1 MSGTTGRIGRMAG
14 RLTLVA
20 LVVTTVLAGASMAH
34 AQTAAPVIVTLHLD
48 GVVDPF
54 TADYITG
61 NVQRAEDQGAEAVL
75 LYMDTPGGLGSSMDQ
90 ITESFLASK
99 IPVIAYVSP
108 SGARAASAGAFILLS
123 APVAAMAPGTHVGAS
138 TPIGLSGGDL
148 DQKVKNDATAQI
160 EGLATTYGRNADVAA
175 TFVTQAASITAEQ
188 ALDDGVIDLIAP
200 STQELL
206 TTLNGTSVQLGDGTS
221 VTLHT
226 AGATLEDERMGAFV
240 GFLHSLFDPNLAF
253 IFFWLGLALI
263 VLELIV
269 PGHIFSGT
277 IGTILLVCSLVSFGF
292 LPVRIIGVV
301 LLVISVIAFIV
312 ELKAPG
318 LGIWGV
324 VGVIALVAGGWFLY
338 DRAGGVSVSP
348 WVLFA
353 VAAVV
358 SLFFG
363 VVVAAA
369 LRLRHS
375 PSLLAGK
382 TIVGAEGIALPTG
395 VGPKG
400 GVVRVASEEWRAI
413 APAGPISGG
422 AKVRV
427 TELDGLVLTVE
438 PSDAE
443 HVPAAPQAP
452 AAEGRNTP

>member
-1 MSGTTGRIGRMAG
+1 VGSGSTSRTAT
-14 RLTLVA
+14 RLLICVA
-20 LVVTTVLAGASMAH
+20 LVGAALTGRAVAE
-34 AQTAAPVIVTLHLD
+34 AQTSAPVIVTLHLD

-54 TADYITG
+54 VADYIAA
-61 NVQRAEDQGAEAVL
+61 NVKRAQDRGAEAVL

-90 ITESFLASK
+90 ITQSFLASK
-99 IPVIAYVSP
+99 IPVIVYVSP

-123 APVAAMAPGTHVGAS
+123 APVAAMAPATHVGAS

-148 DQKVKNDATAQI
+148 DKKVKNDATAQI
-160 EGLATTYGRNADVAA
+160 ESLATRYGRNAEVAA

-188 ALDDGVIDLIAP
+188 ALSDDVIDLISP
-200 STQELL
+200 STQDLL
-206 TTLNGTSVQLGDGTS
+206 TRLDGTSVQLGDGTS
-221 VTLHT
+221 VTMHT
-226 AGATLEDERMGAFV
+226 AGAVLQDEKIGGFV
-240 GFLHSLFDPNLAF
+240 GFLHALFDPNLAF
-253 IFFWLGLALI
+253 VFFWLGLALI

-292 LPVRIIGVV
+292 LPVRIIGIV

-318 LGIWGV
+318 FGIWGA
-324 VGVIALVAGGWFLY
+324 VGLISLVLGGWFLY
-338 DRAGGVSVSP
+338 DRAGGVSVAP
-348 WVLFA
+348 GVLAA
-353 VAAVV
+353 VAIVV
-358 SLFFG
+358 GLFFG

-369 LRLRHS
+369 LRMRHA

-382 TIVGAEGIALPTG
+382 TIIGEEGIALPTG

-400 GVVRVASEEWRAI
+400 GVVRVHSEEWRAI
-413 APAGPISGG
+413 APTGPISGG

-438 PSDAE
+438 PLDAE
-443 HVPAAPQAP
+443 HAPVGPTAP
-452 AAEGRNTP
+452 SGEGGKNA